1 MTVTRAA
8 EKIEK
13 KQKDKEKVRNMSQ
26 PLVPSSESGQAP
38 ATEVSAGRGERSQS
52 RREREQ
58 VPWVP
63 KTRLG
68 VLVSTG
74 KITSIEEIFET
85 GQKIKEPE
93 IMKLLVPDM
102 KTNVVSV
109 GIVQKQTDAGE
120 ITKFAS
126 VVAVGNEA
134 GWFGVG
140 RGKASQMRV
149 AIDKATSDAYLNV
162 IPVKLGCGSWECRD
176 GRPHSVPFRIT
187 GKGGSVR
194 VEIIPAPR
202 GLGLVAGQT
211 VKNLLALAG
220 VKDAW
225 TRTYGSTSTMS
236 SIAYAVYDALK
247 KIHGISVV
255 K

>member
-1 MTVTRAA
+1 MAQNPT
-8 EKIEK
+8 
-13 KQKDKEKVRNMSQ
+13 
-26 PLVPSSESGQAP
+26 QATP
-38 ATEVSAGRGERSQS
+38 QGPGAPGRPRDER

-58 VPWVP
+58 APWSP

-74 KITSIEEIFET
+74 KITSMEEIFES
-85 GQKIKEPE
+85 GQRIKEAG
-93 IMKLLVPDM
+93 IVRLLVPDM

-120 ITKFAS
+120 ITKFAA

-140 RGKASQMRV
+140 RGKAVQMRN
-149 AIDKATSDAYLNV
+149 AIDKATSDAYLNI
-162 IPVKLGCGSWECRD
+162 IPVKLGCGSWECRC
-176 GRPHSVPFRIT
+176 GRHHSVPFRIS

-194 VEIIPAPR
+194 VEIIPGPR
-202 GLGLVAGQT
+202 GLGLVAGET
-211 VKNLLALAG
+211 VRNLLTLAG

-225 TRTYGSTSTMS
+225 TRTYGSTNTMS
-236 SIAYAVYDALK
+236 SIANAVYDALK

-255 K
+255 R

>member
-1 MTVTRAA
+1 MSVVRA
-8 EKIEK
+8 
-13 KQKDKEKVRNMSQ
+13 
-26 PLVPSSESGQAP
+26 SSGSPGGPPASEGAP
-38 ATEVSAGRGERSQS
+38 DR
-52 RREREQ
+52 RRERRRDREEQ
-58 VPWVP
+58 QPWVP

-74 KITSIEEIFET
+74 KITTLEEIFES
-85 GQKIKEPE
+85 GQKIKEAE
-93 IMKLLVPDM
+93 IVKLLAPDM

-120 ITKFAS
+120 VTKFAA
-126 VVAVGNEA
+126 VVAVGNEG

-140 RGKASQMRV
+140 RGKAVQMRN
-149 AIDKATSDAYLNV
+149 AIDKATNDAFLNL
-162 IPVKLGCGSWECRD
+162 IPVKLGCGSWECRC
-176 GRPHSVPFRIT
+176 GRLHSVPFRIS

-194 VEIIPAPR
+194 VDIIPGPR
-202 GLGLVAGQT
+202 GLGLVAGET
-211 VKNLLALAG
+211 VRNLLTLAG

-236 SIAYAVYDALK
+236 SIANAVYDALK
-247 KIHGISVV
+247 RIHGIGVV

>member
-1 MTVTRAA
+1 MANATAA
-8 EKIEK
+8 NAPVAISTP
-13 KQKDKEKVRNMSQ
+13 Q
-26 PLVPSSESGQAP
+26 SSRPE
-38 ATEVSAGRGERSQS
+38 RGP
-52 RREREQ
+52 RREREPPQ
-58 VPWVP
+58 PWVP

-74 KITSIEEIFET
+74 KITSLEDIFES

-93 IMKLLVPDM
+93 IVKLLSPDM

-120 ITKFAS
+120 STKFAS

-140 RGKASQMRV
+140 RGKAVQMRV
-149 AIDKATSDAYLNV
+149 AIDKATNDAFLNI
-162 IPVKLGCGSWECRD
+162 IPVKLGCGSWECRC
-176 GRPHSVPFRIT
+176 GRTHSVPFRIS

-194 VEIIPAPR
+194 VEIIPGPR
-202 GLGLVAGQT
+202 GLGLVAGET
-211 VKNLLALAG
+211 VRNLLALAG

-236 SIAYAVYDALK
+236 SIANAVYDALK

-255 K
+255 H